1 MYLILLGLPGAGKGT
16 QAALLSEATGMA
28 HITSGGLF
36 RENISDGTELGR
48 QVQAYVEGGLLVP
61 NELTIGMLL
70 DRIARPDAARG
81 FILDGFPRNLEQ
93 ARALDEALA
102 AKGKA
107 IDVAL
112 YVGVST
118 KELLRRLSGRWNCRE
133 CGAVY
138 HEQDMPPKSA
148 GVCDRCG
155 GALYQRE
162 DDRADVVS
170 TRLEVNLKE
179 TEPLLD
185 YYRQAGKLAEVDG
198 EAAVEQV
205 QERLLAATGRAQEV
219 R

>member
-1 MYLILLGLPGAGKGT
+1 M
-16 QAALLSEATGMA
+16 
-28 HITSGGLF
+28 
-36 RENISDGTELGR
+36 
-48 QVQAYVEGGLLVP
+48 
-61 NELTIGMLL
+61 
-70 DRIARPDAARG
+70 
-81 FILDGFPRNLEQ
+81 
-93 ARALDEALA
+93 
-102 AKGKA
+102 
-107 IDVAL
+107 AL
-112 YVGVST
+112 YVRVST
-118 KELLRRLSGRWNCRE
+118 KELLRRLSGRWNCRQ

-205 QERLLAATGRAQEV
+205 QEWLLAAMGRAQEV